1 MNEQTSL
8 AEPRAVKP
16 SLWDLVWT
24 FNQIALA
31 SFGGGLSAWSRE
43 VIVVERQWMGE
54 EEFLSASTMCR
65 ILPGAN
71 QVNLAVFVGAK
82 FQGIPG
88 AVAAVFGLT
97 LIPVLIV
104 LLLAVLYFQF
114 HRLPAL
120 QKILHGAAAAA
131 VALTLA
137 MVVKTGKKCL
147 HGPVPILL
155 FLATFVLNGVLRWPL
170 LLALALVGPISL
182 IWAWPRKGAKTTA
195 NEHE

>member
-1 MNEQTSL
+1 MNEPVTLTES
-8 AEPRAVKP
+8 RGVKP
-16 SLWDLVWT
+16 SLWELIWT

-43 VIVVERQWMGE
+43 ILVVEKRWMGE

-71 QVNLAVFVGAK
+71 QINLAVFIGAK
-82 FQGIPG
+82 FGDLPG
-88 AVAAVFGLT
+88 AFAAVFGLT
-97 LIPVLIV
+97 LMPLLIV

-114 HRLPAL
+114 HDVPSL

-137 MVVKTGKKCL
+137 MAVKTGRKCL

-155 FLATFVLNGVLRWPL
+155 FLSTFILNGVLRWPL
-170 LLALALVGPISL
+170 LLVLVIVGPLSL
-182 IWAWPRKGAKTTA
+182 IWAWPRPKTK
-195 NEHE
+195 